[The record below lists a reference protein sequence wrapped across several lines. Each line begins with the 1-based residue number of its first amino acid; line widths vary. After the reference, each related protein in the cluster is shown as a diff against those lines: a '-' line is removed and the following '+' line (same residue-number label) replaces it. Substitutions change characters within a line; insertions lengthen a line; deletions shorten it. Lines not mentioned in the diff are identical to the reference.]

1 MSLLSVALNQCQLGT
16 WWYENDRARHLPPP
30 VEISTV
36 ETRQTIIDY
45 LRTHGRTQAI
55 KVQRDLGYTKSK
67 FYHALDGLLESGQVV
82 RHRVHCHC
90 TVLEA
95 A

>member
-1 MSLLSVALNQCQLGT
+1 MNTLAIALEQCQRGT
-16 WWYENDRARHLPPP
+16 WWYENDRAKNQPPP
-30 VEISTV
+30 IEQSTV
-36 ETRQTIIDY
+36 ETREAIVDY

-55 KVQRDLGYTKSK
+55 KVQRHFGYTKSK

-82 RHRVHCHC
+82 SHRVHFHC
-90 TVLEA
+90 TILEA